1 MRKKID
7 YRETLKETKKGSDF
21 DKKHPPLI
29 PTKAFIDEG
38 VFDAKDLEVN
48 FDEKTRLWVNKDKTI
63 AFEKFDD
70 AKRYN
75 STLGTKTTVTPPK
88 PFNNMD
94 RSTYPMNQYKS
105 LSHWDVLVESS
116 IQNPNDPNSKDT
128 KRMLMKEYNNPKTRK
143 NLSDKE
149 LKAIGKHKSQMKPIE
164 QKPIP
169 KFDPNYKPFR
179 PEPTQS
185 FEEWL
190 RSKPKKVSY
199 GLNEKLVSDRMAIK
213 RMTDWVL
220 GKKEESKESTKNN
233 NEDEG
238 NND

>member
-1 MRKKID
+1 M
-7 YRETLKETKKGSDF
+7 
-21 DKKHPPLI
+21 
-29 PTKAFIDEG
+29 
-38 VFDAKDLEVN
+38 
-48 FDEKTRLWVNKDKTI
+48 
-63 AFEKFDD
+63 
-70 AKRYN
+70 
-75 STLGTKTTVTPPK
+75 
-88 PFNNMD
+88 
-94 RSTYPMNQYKS
+94 
-105 LSHWDVLVESS
+105 ESS

-179 PEPTQS
+179 AEPTQS

-238 NND
+238 SND